1 MNASNPPSV
10 ALISEFPPPAAGMT
24 VLAEEFY
31 DRLKNINYPIVKIR
45 TNPNLGKYSWLNNI
59 RVIRSVVKW
68 TIFIIDC
75 FNIKKTD
82 IIHIFS
88 SSGLNFFLFTIPPI
102 IIANLFSKR
111 IIINYHGGAAYD
123 FFSKHPKIL
132 AFAMNRID
140 KLVVPSGYL
149 KSVFDDFGYDSMVIS
164 NIANVKRFTYRKRIK
179 LEPIVLS
186 IRNLTSV
193 YNIQCAV
200 RAFHI
205 LKEKYPNAKMYIA
218 GDGPEMN
225 NILDLISEL
234 ELTDIELLGN
244 ISNEQVPIYFNLAD
258 IFINTSNV
266 DNMPG
271 SILEAYSSGL
281 PVVSTNVG
289 GIPYMVTHNE
299 SGLLAEANDYE
310 TLGKYLIQMV
320 EDPEESLKMSDAG
333 YSYVSSLKW
342 ANIKNDWLSLYS
354 EL

>member
-1 MNASNPPSV
+1 MNVSNPPSV

-31 DRLKNINYPIVKIR
+31 ERLKKINYPIIKIR
-45 TNPNLGKYSWLNNI
+45 TNPDLGKYSWLNNI
-59 RVIRSVVKW
+59 RVVRSVVKW
-68 TIFIIDC
+68 MIFFVDC
-75 FNIKKTD
+75 FKIKNTD

-102 IIANLFSKR
+102 ILANLFSKR

-123 FFSKHPKIL
+123 FFSKHQKIL
-132 AFAMNRID
+132 AFAMKRIN

-149 KSVFDDFGYDSMVIS
+149 KSVFDEFGYDSMVIS

-179 LEPIVLS
+179 LEPVVLS
-186 IRNLTSV
+186 VRNLTSV

-205 LKEKYPNAKMYIA
+205 LKTKYPHAKMYIA

-225 NILDLISEL
+225 NIQDLISEL
-234 ELTDIELLGN
+234 KLTDVELLGN
-244 ISNEQVPIYFNLAD
+244 ISNDQVPVYFNLAD
-258 IFINTSNV
+258 IFINTSNI

-271 SILEAYSSGL
+271 SILEAFSSGL

-289 GIPYMVTHNE
+289 GIPYMVKHNE
-299 SGLLAEANDYE
+299 SGLLADPNDHG

-320 EDPEESLKMSDAG
+320 EYPEKSLNMSEAG
-333 YSYVSSLKW
+333 YSYVLGLKW
-342 ANIKNDWLSLYS
+342 SKIKNDWLHLYN